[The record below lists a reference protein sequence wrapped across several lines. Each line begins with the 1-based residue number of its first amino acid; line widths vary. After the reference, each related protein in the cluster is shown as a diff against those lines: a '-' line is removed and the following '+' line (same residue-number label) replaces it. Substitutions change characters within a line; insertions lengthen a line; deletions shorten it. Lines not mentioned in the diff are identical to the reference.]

1 MAIAV
6 STKSIMHTTVS
17 IWCQVGIAAASL
29 LACIAQFAFG
39 KHYGQKSGERISAGQ
54 ACGQKNTV
62 FAIWL
67 GYTFLDP
74 VTALA
79 GGFYSIWH
87 NVINS
92 YQLYKMRKAQN

>member
-1 MAIAV
+1 M
-6 STKSIMHTTVS
+6 
-17 IWCQVGIAAASL
+17 GERE
-29 LACIAQFAFG
+29 
-39 KHYGQKSGERISAGQ
+39 GERISGGQ

-79 GGFYSIWH
+79 GGYYSIWH

-92 YQLYKMRKAQN
+92 YQLYKHRHQPQRQDTKM

>member
-1 MAIAV
+1 
-6 STKSIMHTTVS
+6 MHTTVS
-17 IWCQVGIAAASL
+17 IWCQVGIAVASL
-29 LACIAQFAFG
+29 LACLAQFGFG
-39 KHYGQKSGERISAGQ
+39 KYVGTKEGERISAGQ

-92 YQLYKMRKAQN
+92 YQLYKKRKKG